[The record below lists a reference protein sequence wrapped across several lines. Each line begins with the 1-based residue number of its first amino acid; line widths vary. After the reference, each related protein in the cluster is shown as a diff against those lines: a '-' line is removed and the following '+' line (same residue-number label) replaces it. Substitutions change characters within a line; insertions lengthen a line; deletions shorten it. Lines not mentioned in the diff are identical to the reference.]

1 MPTFTPRQYDQP
13 IAPKVT
19 KPDDNLWVRMSVPHS
34 YALLKT
40 GGFYRE
46 VVNPTNEEI
55 AAADIAYLGGHIYQ
69 VTPDEAAALNAAGY
83 ATT

>member
-13 IAPKVT
+13 IASKVT
-19 KPDDNLWVRMSVPHS
+19 KPDDNLWVRMKVAHS
-34 YALLKT
+34 YALLKND
-40 GGFYRE
+40 GFYRE

-69 VTPDEAAALNAAGY
+69 VTSDEAAALNAAGY